1 MARRITLAEP
11 LRNTLYGA
19 WPRRPTVLTYTLILR
34 SYSTPAQ
41 QKSTSPTTAY
51 DRLRP
56 VMSTFQAPID
66 WAAAYGSGVLPQA
79 SYKPPAPGEAGPL
92 TDLLIATP
100 DAEVFHKINLAQNP
114 GHYPVYARWMG
125 GKGVGWV
132 QEKWGAGVWYV
143 TMVDINGVNVKYGV
157 ISTPTLEKDL
167 KEWTTFYLSGRL
179 HKPVLTL
186 LPPPSSLSS
195 ALSTNSHSALSL
207 ALLLLPPSFTEDALW
222 EQIAGLSYS
231 GDPRMSVPGAE
242 NPEKVKN
249 IVKGEGAREGFRR
262 DYGGLLRRLGISWE
276 GEEKGG
282 KKEWEWKGNGEDMMI
297 RPDGSE
303 YLVSLTLSLPLSL
316 RQSLTVHYPTLSSA
330 STEHTSWAP
339 VVQDSKFRANLS
351 EALRKIIHGPA
362 LRQSIKGLFT
372 AGPVKSFWYSLA
384 KVGKWFKGRKQ
395 K

>member
-1 MARRITLAEP
+1 MARRIASISG
-11 LRNTLYGA
+11 NALYGA
-19 WPRRPTVLTYTLILR
+19 GSRPAVLTYTLFFR
-34 SYSTPAQ
+34 SYSTPARE
-41 QKSTSPTTAY
+41 KVAKPTAY
-51 DRLRP
+51 GRLRP
-56 VMSTFQAPID
+56 VISTFQAPID

-79 SYKPPAPGEAGPL
+79 SYKPPAPGDAGPL
-92 TDLLIATP
+92 TDLLISTP
-100 DAEVFHKINLAQNP
+100 DAEAFHKINLEQNP

-143 TMVDINGVNVKYGV
+143 TMVNINGVNVKYGV

-186 LPPPSSLSS
+186 IPPPPSLSS

-207 ALLLLPPSFTEDALW
+207 ALLLLPPSFTEDGLW

-242 NPEKVKN
+242 NPEKVRN
-249 IVKGEGAREGFRR
+249 IVRGEGAREGFREV
-262 DYGGLLRRLGISWE
+262 YGALLRGLGIRWKGKDKGDKE
-276 GEEKGG
+276 G
-282 KKEWEWKGNGEDMMI
+282 WEWKGNGEEMMV
-297 RPDGSE
+297 RPDGSK
-303 YLVSLTLSLPLSL
+303 YLLSLTLSLPLSL
-316 RQSLTVHYPTLSSA
+316 RQSLAVHYPTLSSA
-330 STEHTSWAP
+330 SASSEHSSRVS
-339 VVQDSKFRANLS
+339 VVEDSKFRANLS

-384 KVGKWFKGRKQ
+384 KIGKWLKGRKQ